1 MLLSLT
7 HMDWLVGT
15 GQKLISVCGKEIP
28 VYRFNHDVLDDEI
41 MSAWARH
48 FRRHYCS
55 DKDLEYLITPGKTK
69 PEYLLTEKFPDRA
82 KSPGP
87 SVRAGDFGEILIAD
101 YLEFYRSY
109 KVPRT
114 RYDRKIIC
122 NESSKGSDVLGFKWA
137 PGVISPS
144 DELVIFEVKVKAT
157 KSTENTLQLAVDHSV
172 KDETRLAE
180 SLNAMKQRLFD
191 RQDHEGVELVKR
203 FQNEPDQPYRR
214 LYGAAAVL
222 TGSSYSASVISN
234 SSTAD
239 HPNAKDL
246 ELIVIHADELMPL
259 IHALYERAAN
269 EA

>member
-1 MLLSLT
+1 MHVSLT
-7 HMDWLVGT
+7 HMGWLVDT
-15 GQKLISVCGKEIP
+15 GKKLMSVCGKEIP
-28 VYRFNHDVLDDEI
+28 IYRFNHDILDNQI
-41 MSAWARH
+41 MSDWAQH

-55 DKDLEYLITPGKTK
+55 DNDLKYLITPGKTK
-69 PEYLLTEKFPDRA
+69 SEYLLTEKLPDGS
-82 KSPGP
+82 KPPGP
-87 SVRAGDFGEILIAD
+87 SVRAGDFGEILISD
-101 YLEFYRSY
+101 YLEFYRNY
-109 KVPRT
+109 RVPRT
-114 RYDRKIIC
+114 RYDRKIIS
-122 NESSKGSDVLGFKWA
+122 NESAKGSDVLGFKWA

-144 DELVIFEVKVKAT
+144 DELLVFEVKVKAT
-157 KSTENTLQLAVDHSV
+157 KSTDNILQVAVDHSV

-191 RQDHEGVELVKR
+191 RQDYDGVELVKR

-222 TGSSYSASVISN
+222 TDASYSASTV
-234 SSTAD
+234 STSTTAN

-246 ELIVIHADELMPL
+246 ELIVIYAEELMPL

>member
-1 MLLSLT
+1 MPLSLS
-7 HMDWLVGT
+7 HMDWLVDT
-15 GQKLISVCGKEIP
+15 SQKLISACGKTIP
-28 VYRFNHDVLDDEI
+28 VYKFDHEVMDSQI
-41 MSAWARH
+41 MSAWAQH

-55 DKDLEYLITPGKTK
+55 DQDLAYLITPGKTK
-69 PEYLLTEKFPDRA
+69 SEYLLTEKFPDGS

-101 YLEFYRSY
+101 YLEFYRNY

-114 RYDRKIIC
+114 RYDRKIIA
-122 NESSKGSDVLGFKWA
+122 NESSKGSDVLGFRWM

-144 DELVIFEVKVKAT
+144 DELLIVEVKVKAT
-157 KSTENTLQLAVDHSV
+157 KSTDNTLQLAIDHSV

-191 RQDHEGVELVKR
+191 RQDYEGVALVKR
-203 FQNEPDQPYRR
+203 FQNEPDQPYKR

-222 TGSSYSASVISN
+222 THTSYHTSVIST

-239 HPNAKDL
+239 HPNANDL

-259 IHALYERAAN
+259 IHALYGRAAN